1 MTRATVHKGPNGGTE
16 YRLWTD
22 DGTFRIVGK
31 FIAWAHL
38 TPEAQA
44 QAETM
49 EAAWLALQSAGEV
62 AQMRDDISTGAAQ
75 PHETLGV
82 IDCTPTWRGILPVL
96 LLLITDVNAEGQA
109 VARIELQRMA
119 DLADLYV
126 AAHRATAQQ
135 EGK

>member
-82 IDCTPTWRGILPVL
+82 IDCTPTWRNVLPL
-96 LLLITDVNAEGQA
+96 LLAVVRDGSDKGQIE
-109 VARIELQRMA
+109 ARIELQRMA

-126 AAHRATAQQ
+126 EAHPATAQ
-135 EGK
+135 EGR